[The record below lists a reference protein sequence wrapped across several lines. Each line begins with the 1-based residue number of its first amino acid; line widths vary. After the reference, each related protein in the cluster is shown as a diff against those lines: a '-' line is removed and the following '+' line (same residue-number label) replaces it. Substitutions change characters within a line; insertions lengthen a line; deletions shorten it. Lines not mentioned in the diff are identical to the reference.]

1 MVVFIETIPKASLD
15 ATEADITD
23 SPDTAHVSAGLDLNK
38 AGVGLDRQVPM
49 TSVIAECAFRQTMAP
64 EV

>member
-1 MVVFIETIPKASLD
+1 MVVFIESIPKASLD

-49 TSVIAECAFRQTMAP
+49 TAR
-64 EV
+64 

>member
-49 TSVIAECAFRQTMAP
+49 GLDDLNVSLIDGG
-64 EV
+64 